1 MPQQSKPI
9 PPQKA
14 FIFFGTTAS
23 GKSYLAGSWAAANSY
38 VYLNTDA
45 IRKKLATRPEQ
56 RQESA
61 PGIDQG
67 IYSGEFTR
75 LTYDT
80 ILDEAEAAFLNQ
92 VQVVVIDGSYIKR
105 TERDRLMARLSGL
118 AACLFIHCVCSEA
131 TVKARL
137 ATRASDQDAVS
148 DGTWEIYLHQQQ
160 VLEPPAELSPGQLIT
175 LNTERPLA
183 ELIAQLNEQLHG
195 KTDAAAL

>member
-23 GKSYLAGSWAAANSY
+23 GKSYLARSWATANSY

-45 IRKKLATRPEQ
+45 IRKKLAAQPKQ
-56 RQESA
+56 QDSA
-61 PGIDQG
+61 TAIDQG
-67 IYSGEFTR
+67 IYSREFTR

-80 ILDEAEAAFLNQ
+80 ILDEAETAFLNQ
-92 VQVVVIDGSYIKR
+92 ARVVVIDGSYIKK
-105 TERDRLMARLSGL
+105 TERDRLIARLSGL
-118 AACLFIHCVCSEA
+118 VSCLFIHCICSEA

-137 ATRASDQDAVS
+137 AIRASDQDAVS

-160 VLEPPAELSPGQLIT
+160 VLEPPAELSPAQLVT

-183 ELIAQLNEQLHG
+183 ELIAQLNEQVNR